1 MKTQTIDL
9 SSPVL
14 LTQGP
19 TWVNAIPCHVR
30 AGFPSPA
37 EDHMVQRIDLMA
49 QLIRHPQATY
59 LLKIRG
65 DSMRGVGI
73 FDGDVVMVDK
83 AITPRS
89 GQVVVAVIDG
99 EFVCKTLYRRGDRI
113 KLKAANET
121 FPDITPK
128 DGQTLEIWGVVVAA
142 IKQFRT

>member
-1 MKTQTIDL
+1 
-9 SSPVL
+9 
-14 LTQGP
+14 
-19 TWVNAIPCHVR
+19 
-30 AGFPSPA
+30 
-37 EDHMVQRIDLMA
+37 MVQRVDLMA

-59 LLKIRG
+59 LLRIRG
-65 DSMRGVGI
+65 ESMRGVGI

-99 EFVCKTLYRRGDRI
+99 EFVCKTFYQRAGRI
-113 KLKAANET
+113 KLKSANDT